1 MPPLQLTNL
10 LHRTLP
16 NLSPNGRAIL
26 SALACMNG
34 RPASLAELAAW
45 LGFHDRYQLARALR
59 REGLPPMET
68 LGGWT
73 RTLYWIIQSQSTGVT
88 LRELARREDLDPAV
102 AYRLVRRVTGRRWSE
117 LCAEGLAAAL
127 LSFRDHCRSRAG
139 IAPARHRIADQARS
153 PRPVRSS
160 LTLLPAKSEA
170 RPPSRLR
177 GILDKRVSISGA
189 PFDIALTATNVA
201 LVTRH
206 HAAALDVLELSPPRV
221 AQTISVGPVPS
232 RVVPNAQGDLA
243 YVTGQFAEAIDIVDV
258 QRGEQIAEVPVAGHP
273 LGAVLSRDG
282 RFLYVATNCDRL
294 VALSLARRAVVG
306 DVAIPLGSLQL
317 CRDPSGHRLYASGF
331 RTGLVTEIQVPALR
345 LLRTFDVG
353 GIVQEVAVSPD
364 GETLY
369 VANEA
374 GWLDVIHLATGAR
387 TARVD
392 LGSAAMGLTI
402 SADHADVV
410 VGLLFAGEV
419 VIMDRQT
426 LEIRATLQ
434 TGGRPRLMTAHPKGA
449 VLVANEAGWVDVI
462 R

>member
-16 NLSPNGRAIL
+16 DLSPNGRAIL

-34 RPASLAELAAW
+34 RPPSLAELAAW
-45 LGFHDRYQLARALR
+45 LGFQDRYQLARALR

-73 RTLYWIIQSQSTGVT
+73 RTLYWIIQSQSTGAT
-88 LRELARREDLDPAV
+88 LRELARRERLDPAV

-117 LCAEGLAAAL
+117 LCDDGLAAAL
-127 LSFRDHCRSRAG
+127 LNFRDNCRSRAG
-139 IAPARHRIADQARS
+139 IALTRHRLTDHARS
-153 PRPVRSS
+153 PHPARNGLV
-160 LTLLPAKSEA
+160 LLPERSDA
-170 RPPSRLR
+170 RPAARLR
-177 GILDKRVSISGA
+177 GTLDKRVSISGA
-189 PFDIALTATNVA
+189 PFDIALTSSNVA

-206 HAAALDVLELSPPRV
+206 HAAAVDVLELSPPRV
-221 AQTISVGPVPS
+221 AQTINVGPVPS
-232 RVVPNAQGDLA
+232 RVVPNAQGDMA

-306 DVAIPLGSLQL
+306 DIAIPLGSLQM
-317 CRDPSGHRLYASGF
+317 CRHPSGHRLYASGW
-331 RTGLVTEIQVPALR
+331 RTGLVTEIQIPSLR
-345 LLRTFDVG
+345 VLRTFDVG

-374 GWLDVIHLATGAR
+374 GWLDVIHLAPGTRG
-387 TARVD
+387 ARVD
-392 LGSAAMGLTI
+392 LGSAAMGLAI
-402 SADHADVV
+402 SADQADIV

-419 VIMDRQT
+419 AIMDRQT